1 MEILVVN
8 PNTTASMT
16 AAIGRAA
23 ERVAAPGTRIIAV
36 NPETG
41 PESIEGFYD
50 EALALPG
57 LLAEV
62 ARGETRGVA
71 GHVLAC
77 FDDTGLDAARALAR
91 APVVGIGEAAFHV
104 GSLIA
109 VRFAVVT
116 TLSRSIPAIEQNL
129 VKYGLAARCARVR
142 ASEVPVLA
150 LERRETD
157 ACKRIDAEI
166 EAAKRDDRA
175 EAIVLGCA
183 GMVDFA
189 SELAARHAL
198 PVVDGVTAAVLMVE
212 ALARLGLTTS
222 KLGGYAFPLP
232 KRIAGASSP
241 RRPSSPSA

>member
-23 ERVAAPGTRIIAV
+23 ERVAAPGTRITAV

-50 EALALPG
+50 EAIAVPG
-57 LLAEV
+57 LLVEV
-62 ARGETRGVA
+62 ARGESRGVD

-104 GSLIA
+104 ASLIA
-109 VRFAVVT
+109 GRFAVVT
-116 TLSRSIPAIEQNL
+116 TLSRSILAIEQNL

-150 LERRETD
+150 LERREAD

-166 EAAKRDDRA
+166 AAAKRVDRA
-175 EAIVLGCA
+175 DAIVLGCA
-183 GMVDFA
+183 GMAD
-189 SELAARHAL
+189 LAAELTARHSL

-212 ALARLGLTTS
+212 ALVRLGLATS
-222 KLGGYAFPLP
+222 KLGGYASPLP
-232 KRIAGASSP
+232 KRIAGSS
-241 RRPSSPSA
+241 RV

>member
-1 MEILVVN
+1 MEILVIN

-23 ERVAAPGTRIIAV
+23 ERVASAGTRITAV
-36 NPETG
+36 NPASG
-41 PESIEGFYD
+41 PESIEGYYD

-62 ARGETRGVA
+62 ARGEERGVV

-91 APVVGIGEAAFHV
+91 TPVVGIGEAAFHAA
-104 GSLIA
+104 SLIA
-109 VRFAVVT
+109 GKFSVVT

-129 VKYGLAARCARVR
+129 MKYGLASRCGRVR
-142 ASEVPVLA
+142 ASEVAVLA
-150 LERRETD
+150 LEKRD
-157 ACKRIDAEI
+157 ADARKRIDVEI

-183 GMVDFA
+183 GMVDYVA
-189 SELAARHAL
+189 ELSVRHAL
-198 PVVDGVTAAVLMVE
+198 PVVDGVTAAVVLVE
-212 ALARLGLTTS
+212 SLVRLGLTTS
-222 KLGGYAFPLP
+222 KIGGYAYPLP
-232 KRIAGASSP
+232 KR
-241 RRPSSPSA
+241 R